1 MCCNFWCRSV
11 REHLKGLDS
20 YNFYAVLGR
29 GHFGKVLLAEDKK
42 IKDQVAIK
50 VLKKGDIIARDEVDS
65 LMSEKRIFEA
75 VNAVKHPF
83 LVNLCS
89 CFQTETH
96 VFFVME
102 YACGG
107 DLMMHIHTDVFKE
120 PRAWFV
126 VGRCTY
132 VHVSSVAWLLT
143 SPHEAWYICIS
154 CDTGVLVTVYLL

>member
-126 VGRCTY
+126 VGR
-132 VHVSSVAWLLT
+132 
-143 SPHEAWYICIS
+143 YIHACFICCMAS
-154 CDTGVLVTVYLL
+154 NFTP